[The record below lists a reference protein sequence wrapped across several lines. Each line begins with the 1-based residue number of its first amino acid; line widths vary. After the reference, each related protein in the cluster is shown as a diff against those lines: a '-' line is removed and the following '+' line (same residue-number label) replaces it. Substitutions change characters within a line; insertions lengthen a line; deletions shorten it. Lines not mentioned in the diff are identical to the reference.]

1 MGAVVAAVAT
11 VAQGAAAQGQGQ
23 GQMAAWLIAC
33 GAVYLLLLRPRLFA
47 ERDERK
53 RHMEREAA
61 EFAKYEEDWDRLVAS
76 YKAKEEGAGKGGKAK
91 PAQQLK

>member
-1 MGAVVAAVAT
+1 MVLWPGVSPSLNAPALPLPDGPDLPPP
-11 VAQGAAAQGQGQ
+11 Q
-23 GQMAAWLIAC
+23 AWLIAC

-61 EFAKYEEDWDRLVAS
+61 EFAKYEEDWDRCVPACPR
-76 YKAKEEGAGKGGKAK
+76 ACAAG
-91 PAQQLK
+91 